1 VTPTRD
7 DADDRDGPRGRGLA
21 LRVSKLVVPAAP
33 RPLFLRRDRPF
44 DAAAHASDVADVL
57 RYVAAARRTLRGPLA
72 LEIEGPGDP
81 LASAESVLRAL
92 ALLHEHHPDVLTG
105 LAIDG
110 PLLDE
115 YAEELVDFGLA
126 YVRVRLDTLRPRI
139 ARRLV
144 AGAIHRG
151 DALDRADAAAL
162 LLEQAPRALH
172 VARRHGIPAV
182 ARITLFPT
190 LNLTE
195 VGALAR
201 AAARAGAEEVEVL
214 PHVPLAGAPLARA
227 GKPNAGELAEARA
240 EAAEAFEEERFAA
253 PNADEEPFGQERGS
267 TALHWLSTHRTRVVP
282 LDDLDADD
290 LRHLLPEVDE
300 SENAAKVLPPR
311 RAQLVAV
318 ASEDGTLVDLPLTHA
333 AALRIYAVTPRTIH
347 PVGVR
352 PLVEDPRR
360 KIDGVGHAQD
370 FLGALVGCRAL
381 VATRIPARA
390 ATLLKAV
397 GIVPIAVGGTVTEV
411 LDRVAR
417 GTLRALG
424 S

>member
-1 VTPTRD
+1 MAEDP
-7 DADDRDGPRGRGLA
+7 ADTEDRPRGRDLA
-21 LRVSKLVVPAAP
+21 LSVSKLVVPAAA

-44 DAAAHASDVADVL
+44 DVTARACDVADVL
-57 RYVAAARRTLRGPLA
+57 RYVAAARRTVRGPLA

-115 YAEELVDFGLA
+115 YADELVDFGLT
-126 YVRVRLDTLRPRI
+126 YVRVRLDTLRLRI

-144 AGAIHRG
+144 AGAVHRG
-151 DALDRADAAAL
+151 DALERADAAAL

-172 VARRHGIPAV
+172 VARRVGIPAV

-195 VGALAR
+195 IGALAR
-201 AAARAGAEEVEVL
+201 TAARAGAEELEVV

-227 GKPNAGELAEARA
+227 GTPTAGELGDARA
-240 EAAEAFEEERFAA
+240 EAARVFAEERLEAVDAEEGRFGA
-253 PNADEEPFGQERGS
+253 PRGS
-267 TALHWLSTHRTRVVP
+267 TALHWLSVHRTRLVP

-290 LRHLLPEVDE
+290 LRHLLPEPE
-300 SENAAKVLPPR
+300 ETEHAAKVLPPR

-333 AALRIYAVTPRTIH
+333 AALRVYAVTPRTIH

-352 PLVEDPRR
+352 RLVEDPRR
-360 KIDGVGHAQD
+360 RIDGVGHAQD

-390 ATLLKAV
+390 ATLLRAV
-397 GIVPIAVGGTVTEV
+397 GIVPIAAGGAISEV

>member
-1 VTPTRD
+1 VAGDPGDPD
-7 DADDRDGPRGRGLA
+7 DHDLPRGRGLA
-21 LRVSKLVVPAAP
+21 LSVSKLVLPAAP

-44 DAAAHASDVADVL
+44 DAAARACDVADVL

-72 LEIEGPGDP
+72 VEIEGPGDP

-115 YAEELVDFGLA
+115 YADELADFGLS

-144 AGAIHRG
+144 AGAVHRG
-151 DALDRADAAAL
+151 DALERADAAAL

-190 LNLTE
+190 LNLVE
-195 VGALAR
+195 IGALAR
-201 AAARAGAEEVEVL
+201 EAARAGAEEVEVL
-214 PHVPLAGAPLARA
+214 PHVPIRGAPLARA
-227 GKPNAGELAEARA
+227 GAPTAGELAEARA
-240 EAAEAFEEERFAA
+240 EAAKVFEEERL
-253 PNADEEPFGQERGS
+253 PGSRGD
-267 TALHWLSTHRTRVVP
+267 TALHWLSAQRTRLVP

-290 LRHLLPEVDE
+290 LRHLLPEPDGAE
-300 SENAAKVLPPR
+300 HAAKVLPPR

-333 AALRIYAVTPRTIH
+333 AALRVYAVTARTIH

-352 PLVEDPRR
+352 ALAEDPRR
-360 KIDGVGHAQD
+360 RVDGVGHAQD

-390 ATLLKAV
+390 ATLLRAV
-397 GIVPIAVGGTVTEV
+397 GIVPVVAGGTISDV

-417 GTLRALG
+417 GTLRAFG